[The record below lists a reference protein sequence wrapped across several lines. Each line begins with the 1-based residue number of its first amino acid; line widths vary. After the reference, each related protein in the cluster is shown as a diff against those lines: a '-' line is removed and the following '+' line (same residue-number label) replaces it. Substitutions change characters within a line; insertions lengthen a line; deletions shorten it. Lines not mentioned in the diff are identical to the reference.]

1 MNEARVKKEGKD
13 IETFFITRQK
23 LNDKMNIQLEAETDP
38 FPFSKSNSFQAS
50 PHVNEIQLLKEY

>member
-23 LNDKMNIQLEAETDP
+23 LNNKLNIQL
-38 FPFSKSNSFQAS
+38 
-50 PHVNEIQLLKEY
+50 